1 MKKAI
6 SMILALTLGIT
17 LLAGCGGST
26 QGAST
31 EITGSSIAAA
41 DPANADIPESSSVTP
56 VQDEESSDEEPADD
70 ETGNTKTSTSWDFK
84 NAGFT
89 LKLPEDFK
97 DCKGQLLPED
107 YGEVS
112 LGSGVVFG
120 ILAYLGR
127 TDEELRSANEKIAGL
142 DFEGDPDGSAQKAEE
157 ISAKYYSVGMF
168 PFLLVTGIKD
178 GMNLDDILDT
188 YLNTDDI
195 VKIGELGKAGSYKFY
210 YIVQDPD
217 AVTLAYKDINSEEML
232 MEYRSLVDRADEI
245 AAAITVK
252 EPAVQTVGPEIGSV
266 ISFETTDLDGNPV
279 KSEELFAGS
288 KVTMINVWA
297 TWCTHCIIELPDLE
311 SLSKEL
317 EEKDCRLIGLCDD
330 ALGGDQAILDE
341 AKRVLDENGVTYTNV
356 VQTPELQNTLQ
367 LTAFPTTFFVD
378 SEGRVLTQPVVG
390 RDIEQYRARIAEAL
404 E

>member
-1 MKKAI
+1 MKKTI

-26 QGAST
+26 QGASPET
-31 EITGSSIAAA
+31 TGSSIAAA

-56 VQDEESSDEEPADD
+56 VQDEESSDEEHADED
-70 ETGNTKTSTSWDFK
+70 TGNTKASASWDFK

-127 TDEELRSANEKIAGL
+127 TDEELRSANEEIAGL

-157 ISAKYYSVGMF
+157 ISAEYYSIGMF

-178 GMNLDDILDT
+178 GMNLDDVLDT

-252 EPAVQTVGPEIGSV
+252 EP
-266 ISFETTDLDGNPV
+266 
-279 KSEELFAGS
+279 
-288 KVTMINVWA
+288 
-297 TWCTHCIIELPDLE
+297 
-311 SLSKEL
+311 
-317 EEKDCRLIGLCDD
+317 
-330 ALGGDQAILDE
+330 
-341 AKRVLDENGVTYTNV
+341 
-356 VQTPELQNTLQ
+356 
-367 LTAFPTTFFVD
+367 
-378 SEGRVLTQPVVG
+378 
-390 RDIEQYRARIAEAL
+390 
-404 E
+404 

>member
-1 MKKAI
+1 
-6 SMILALTLGIT
+6 
-17 LLAGCGGST
+17 
-26 QGAST
+26 
-31 EITGSSIAAA
+31 
-41 DPANADIPESSSVTP
+41 
-56 VQDEESSDEEPADD
+56 
-70 ETGNTKTSTSWDFK
+70 
-84 NAGFT
+84 
-89 LKLPEDFK
+89 
-97 DCKGQLLPED
+97 
-107 YGEVS
+107 
-112 LGSGVVFG
+112 
-120 ILAYLGR
+120 
-127 TDEELRSANEKIAGL
+127 
-142 DFEGDPDGSAQKAEE
+142 
-157 ISAKYYSVGMF
+157 MF

-341 AKRVLDENGVTYTNV
+341 AKRVLDDNGVTYTNV